1 MKITTRKKIFLC
13 LGLFAISLAS
23 VHAQTLTIDFI
34 ELKDRTIIIHY
45 DLDDGANSNRQF
57 LVQLFS
63 SQDNFSSPLT
73 RVTGDFGPDISA
85 GFDKKI
91 VWEITEELGPFK
103 GNLSFEIRARVYV
116 PFVKLNKSTY
126 EGKKFKRGKNYP
138 INWQSGNLNG
148 QLNIELFNSAGERIW
163 GESNVANIGKFDWYI
178 PNNIKKGN
186 TYRLKFTNTRD
197 RNDVTYS
204 QVFSIRPRIP
214 LIVKIAGITAA
225 SAAAIL
231 VLTGSENTGTEEAG
245 ALVGPPG
252 IPNK

>member
-1 MKITTRKKIFLC
+1 MKVNMTKIFLC

-23 VHAQTLTIDFI
+23 THAQTLAIDFV
-34 ELKDRTIIIHY
+34 ELKDRAIIIHY
-45 DLDDGANSNRQF
+45 DLDDGANSTRQF

-63 SQDNFSSPLT
+63 SQDNFASPLS
-73 RVTGDFGPDISA
+73 RVMGDFGPDISA

-116 PFVKLNKSTY
+116 PFVRLNKNTY

-138 INWQSGNLNG
+138 INWQSGNLSG
-148 QLNIELFNSAGERIW
+148 QLNIELFNSSGERLW

-178 PNNIKKGN
+178 PNNIKKGK
-186 TYRLKFTNTRD
+186 TYRLKFTNARD
-197 RNDVTYS
+197 RNDVAYS
-204 QVFSIRPRIP
+204 QVFSIRPKIP
-214 LIVKIAGITAA
+214 LIVKVAGITVL
-225 SAAAIL
+225 SGAAI
-231 VLTGSENTGTEEAG
+231 VILTNSENTGTQEVD

-252 IPNK
+252 IPKN